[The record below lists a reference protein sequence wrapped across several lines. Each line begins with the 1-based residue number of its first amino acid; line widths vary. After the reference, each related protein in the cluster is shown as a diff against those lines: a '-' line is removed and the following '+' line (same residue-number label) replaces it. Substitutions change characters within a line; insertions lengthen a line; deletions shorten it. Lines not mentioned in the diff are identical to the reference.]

1 MKWSLVGSAVA
12 VVTVVG
18 GVAAYGAGSGA
29 PDPGQHAA
37 ARGTDQSQDADKD
50 ADKGADADQGKGKDT
65 DKGGQHGQGQS
76 AHAQQMVA
84 IAQAHRTGMQKWH
97 SCVSAAAK
105 AGTAKPTKACD
116 KPLPPGWVKHPGN
129 RAGQQPGRHDDKGE
143 KSGD

>member
-37 ARGTDQSQDADKD
+37 ARGTDQSQDAG
-50 ADKGADADQGKGKDT
+50 KGADADKGKGKDT

-105 AGTAKPTKACD
+105 AGTANPTKACD

>member
-37 ARGTDQSQDADKD
+37 ARGTDQSQD

-97 SCVSAAAK
+97 SCVNAAAQ
-105 AGTAKPTKACD
+105 AGTANPTKACD

-129 RAGQQPGRHDDKGE
+129 HAGQQPGRHDDKGE

>member
-18 GVAAYGAGSGA
+18 GAAAYGAGSGA

-37 ARGTDQSQDADKD
+37 ARGTDQSQDAG
-50 ADKGADADQGKGKDT
+50 KGADADKGKGKDT

-105 AGTAKPTKACD
+105 AGTANPTKACD

>member
-37 ARGTDQSQDADKD
+37 ARGTDQSQDADK
-50 ADKGADADQGKGKDT
+50 GADADKGKGKDT

-105 AGTAKPTKACD
+105 AGTANPTKACD

-129 RAGQQPGRHDDKGE
+129 HAGQQPGRHDDKGE